1 MVPIDC
7 ITLHFIYSQL
17 SSRLMIF
24 GWQKQA
30 SCGWQ
35 LIYSHYYPR
44 YNLAAKSNYLTF
56 FSKINCFDE
65 IIKITDT
72 LHTINKAINARNITE
87 PKSNHSQVTVH
98 LGLIHHLVMH
108 VVTFKSL
115 PSSSVHIDKVFFH
128 TDTLPNYCSCLWL
141 AETYFS
147 LPCMKMLLCWILLH
161 VQHTVFKVMY
171 LISYTMCHITSASL
185 IL

>member
-1 MVPIDC
+1 MLDGSYRLHYFTFYLQSVIEQINDFWLTKTG
-7 ITLHFIYSQL
+7 IVWLAVNLFTL
-17 SSRLMIF
+17 
-24 GWQKQA
+24 
-30 SCGWQ
+30 
-35 LIYSHYYPR
+35 YYPR

-56 FSKINCFDE
+56 FSKINCFDG

-115 PSSSVHIDKVFFH
+115 PLSSVHIDKVSFH
-128 TDTLPNYCSCLWL
+128 TDTLPNYCSCL
-141 AETYFS
+141 
-147 LPCMKMLLCWILLH
+147 
-161 VQHTVFKVMY
+161 
-171 LISYTMCHITSASL
+171 
-185 IL
+185 